1 MSKSILIVICDFLVL
16 SLISLVNFEDMPSA
30 TQEDKQKEEAIVV
43 KSFADAQMV
52 DLLKMS
58 LDSER
63 EKREALKSDV
73 EKLSQAAKES
83 LEQSDKQQKIIAARE
98 KQLEEM
104 RLTKES
110 VEREKLT
117 ILQKSKE
124 LEKRVSASET
134 RNAAL
139 QREILSASEKL
150 EKSAQERIDLQ
161 KKLGDMRETD
171 VAARMKLESVQAELK
186 QNKENLER
194 LRKERSERRD
204 RMGSIRLQ
212 IDAGEKSGKIVAE
225 VENLSKSFGSKT
237 VVRDLNFTLMRGDRL
252 GLIGRNG
259 AGKSTL
265 IKLLLGQLQPDA
277 GTVRLGTNLK
287 IAYFDQLR
295 EQLDLTKTVAE
306 TISPGSDWVEIA
318 GEKKHIVAY
327 LGDFLFPPRRAN
339 VPVSSLSG
347 GERNRLLLA
356 RLFALPANLLVL
368 DEPTNDLD
376 IDSLE
381 LLEQTLLTYP
391 GTIILV
397 SHDRRFL
404 DNVVTEVLAP
414 EGNGVWRE
422 YVGGYEDWL
431 RQRPAPAELAPVKAA
446 PKPVERTRQRTLK
459 LSFKETRDL
468 EEIPTRLENL
478 EAEQKALYE
487 KMSGAEY
494 HLLDVAEQKA
504 DAARSAEI
512 EKETEALFERWEALE
527 EKRRQIE
534 AASGA

>member
-194 LRKERSERRD
+194 LRKESE
-204 RMGSIRLQ
+204 SLKLENKAIE
-212 IDAGEKSGKIVAE
+212 AEKRALATQLEVASTKTSKI
-225 VENLSKSFGSKT
+225 KSSLVNIT
-237 VVRDLNFTLMRGDRL
+237 FTHTRKG
-252 GLIGRNG
+252 
-259 AGKSTL
+259 
-265 IKLLLGQLQPDA
+265 LLGES
-277 GTVRLGTNLK
+277 V
-287 IAYFDQLR
+287 
-295 EQLDLTKTVAE
+295 TKTELRSVPIKIDGKYWLAFSADS
-306 TISPGSDWVEIA
+306 TALAPVQN
-318 GEKKHIVAY
+318 KY
-327 LGDFLFPPRRAN
+327 FPPEKMSVSVSGNSYRFEPLAVYSLANDPRLLAIQVPAEFIEKEKIEPLVPASNFFRFPECIVVNSKDLYYGQVPFRADFKN
-339 VPVSSLSG
+339 QSYARLDVGLLQSIFGTFAPASGDIVISRSGEFLGFMTEGDIAALVSQLKTASSLSMG
-347 GERNRLLLA
+347 A
-356 RLFALPANLLVL
+356 KYTPAAANIFVNSISHRVRAI
-368 DEPTNDLD
+368 PY
-376 IDSLE
+376 SL
-381 LLEQTLLTYP
+381 
-391 GTIILV
+391 
-397 SHDRRFL
+397 
-404 DNVVTEVLAP
+404 
-414 EGNGVWRE
+414 
-422 YVGGYEDWL
+422 
-431 RQRPAPAELAPVKAA
+431 K
-446 PKPVERTRQRTLK
+446 
-459 LSFKETRDL
+459 
-468 EEIPTRLENL
+468 
-478 EAEQKALYE
+478 
-487 KMSGAEY
+487 
-494 HLLDVAEQKA
+494 
-504 DAARSAEI
+504 
-512 EKETEALFERWEALE
+512 
-527 EKRRQIE
+527 
-534 AASGA
+534 

>member
-171 VAARMKLESVQAELK
+171 VAARMKLESVQAEL
-186 QNKENLER
+186 
-194 LRKERSERRD
+194 
-204 RMGSIRLQ
+204 
-212 IDAGEKSGKIVAE
+212 
-225 VENLSKSFGSKT
+225 
-237 VVRDLNFTLMRGDRL
+237 
-252 GLIGRNG
+252 
-259 AGKSTL
+259 
-265 IKLLLGQLQPDA
+265 
-277 GTVRLGTNLK
+277 
-287 IAYFDQLR
+287 
-295 EQLDLTKTVAE
+295 
-306 TISPGSDWVEIA
+306 
-318 GEKKHIVAY
+318 
-327 LGDFLFPPRRAN
+327 
-339 VPVSSLSG
+339 
-347 GERNRLLLA
+347 
-356 RLFALPANLLVL
+356 
-368 DEPTNDLD
+368 
-376 IDSLE
+376 
-381 LLEQTLLTYP
+381 
-391 GTIILV
+391 
-397 SHDRRFL
+397 
-404 DNVVTEVLAP
+404 
-414 EGNGVWRE
+414 
-422 YVGGYEDWL
+422 
-431 RQRPAPAELAPVKAA
+431 
-446 PKPVERTRQRTLK
+446 
-459 LSFKETRDL
+459 
-468 EEIPTRLENL
+468 
-478 EAEQKALYE
+478 
-487 KMSGAEY
+487 
-494 HLLDVAEQKA
+494 
-504 DAARSAEI
+504 
-512 EKETEALFERWEALE
+512 
-527 EKRRQIE
+527 
-534 AASGA
+534 

>member
-194 LRKERSERRD
+194 LRKESESLKLENKAIEAEKRALATQLEVA
-204 RMGSIRLQ
+204 STKTQ
-212 IDAGEKSGKIVAE
+212 IYE
-225 VENLSKSFGSKT
+225 ENLKRAQALVDIEKTEKTKILVHADKLAAGVNELASSQKQMATSQKEITKQVKDLRPQTPSEIFSKIKSSLVNIT
-237 VVRDLNFTLMRGDRL
+237 FTHTRKG
-252 GLIGRNG
+252 
-259 AGKSTL
+259 
-265 IKLLLGQLQPDA
+265 LLGES
-277 GTVRLGTNLK
+277 V
-287 IAYFDQLR
+287 
-295 EQLDLTKTVAE
+295 TKTELRSVPIKIDGKYWLAFSADS
-306 TISPGSDWVEIA
+306 TALAPVQN
-318 GEKKHIVAY
+318 KY
-327 LGDFLFPPRRAN
+327 FPPEKMSVSVSGNSYRFEPLAIYSLANDPRLLAIQVPAEFIEKEKIEPLVPASNFFRFPECIVVNSKDLYYGQVPFRADFKN
-339 VPVSSLSG
+339 QSYARLDVGLLQSIFGTFAPASGDIVISRSGEFLGFMTEGDIAALVSQLKTASSLSMG
-347 GERNRLLLA
+347 A
-356 RLFALPANLLVL
+356 KYTPAAANIFVNSISHRVRAI
-368 DEPTNDLD
+368 PY
-376 IDSLE
+376 SL
-381 LLEQTLLTYP
+381 
-391 GTIILV
+391 
-397 SHDRRFL
+397 
-404 DNVVTEVLAP
+404 
-414 EGNGVWRE
+414 
-422 YVGGYEDWL
+422 
-431 RQRPAPAELAPVKAA
+431 K
-446 PKPVERTRQRTLK
+446 
-459 LSFKETRDL
+459 
-468 EEIPTRLENL
+468 
-478 EAEQKALYE
+478 
-487 KMSGAEY
+487 
-494 HLLDVAEQKA
+494 
-504 DAARSAEI
+504 
-512 EKETEALFERWEALE
+512 
-527 EKRRQIE
+527 
-534 AASGA
+534 